1 MNYIFLL
8 LFLLTNLE
16 EKPTQ
21 FKIENLDLLGNSAQ
35 NQLPT
40 DDGLLLLQKHCYTC
54 HNPKSKSHDEIIAP
68 PLWGMKKHYLETYP
82 EKAAFEK
89 AMIEFIQN
97 PTEEK
102 ALMKEPIKRFGL
114 MPRPEV
120 FYEDLQKIVSY
131 IYDNEIENP
140 VWHIEKVNQK
150 KPKSGGL
157 K

>member
-8 LFLLTNLE
+8 LFFLINLE
-16 EKPTQ
+16 KEPTQ
-21 FKIENLDLLGNSAQ
+21 FEKENLAFSGNYGL

-40 DDGLLLLQKHCYTC
+40 DEGLLLLQKHCYTC

-68 PLWGMKKHYLETYP
+68 PLWGMKKHYLEAYP

-102 ALMKEPIKRFGL
+102 ALMKGPIKRFGL
-114 MPRPEV
+114 MPKPEV
-120 FYEDLQKIVSY
+120 SYEELQKIVSY

-140 VWHIEKVNQK
+140 VWHIKKDNQK
-150 KPKSGGL
+150 TPKSGGP